1 MDAITQL
8 HLLDRLETLREAQI
22 RHGEMLREILRLI
35 RERLPGVVPLAPPTP
50 APISPGFWR
59 LAAET
64 GRYWLGGIALIIW
77 VWRGGDIGTALQH
90 FFK

>member
-8 HLLDRLETLREAQI
+8 RLLDQLETLREAQI

-35 RERLPGVVPLAPPTP
+35 RERLPGAVPPALPTP

-59 LAAET
+59 LAAEN

-77 VWRGGDIGTALQH
+77 VLRGGDIGTVLQH
-90 FFK
+90 LFK